1 MMSQTF
7 RNVRNCDELLLRDV
21 PEPSS
26 DIKSLR
32 YITERYA
39 LKLELFECL

>member
-39 LKLELFECL
+39 SKTGTF